1 MMWAME
7 RRLDAFQTQVQ
18 QGTMH
23 IEEFGTQMIQ
33 EGLNLPPMD
42 IRTDRIAE
50 NIFQQTVAFV
60 THG

>member
-7 RRLDAFQTQVQ
+7 RRLDAVQTQVQ

-23 IEEFGTQMIQ
+23 IEEFGTQMVQ
-33 EGLNLPPMD
+33 KGLNLPPMD
-42 IRTDRIAE
+42 ICTDRIAE